1 MSCANPR
8 IIYIRPTD
16 SDKEFKMFVRCRK
29 CYDCQCHIRANFAFR
44 CCQELFDSKDA
55 YFLTLNYDDE
65 HLAELHYKFDS
76 NDAYEFAR
84 SISAQY
90 SKFRD
95 YDGFLIR
102 KKDIQLFNRNLN
114 NWLSDTFGEY
124 HYKDYR
130 DKNNRLH
137 KIKVYDKRVLQRYCC
152 ISEYGDL
159 HHRPH
164 FHSLVFLPVKLKA
177 GLMNRVVARLWTKE
191 IPSAKQVGTVTAASI
206 NYVGKHQVKSC
217 MGTPL
222 QHELSPIFSINS
234 TYQGGIGRSLRNN
247 QLLKENYLNGNVYTY
262 NRDGYIIGL
271 SNWFTRFW
279 HPQSYSEQELCDLS
293 RKSLE
298 TAKKNYAFFGT
309 DFEFYEAFND
319 LSKQYQKKDF
329 DERLEYETNRL
340 ILKHIKK

>member
-1 MSCANPR
+1 MACANPR
-8 IIYIRPTD
+8 LIYVKPSD
-16 SDKEFKMFVRCRK
+16 SENEFRMFVRCRK

-44 CCQELFDSKDA
+44 CVAELSDSLDS

-65 HLAELHYKFDS
+65 HLAELHYKYDV
-76 NDAYEFAR
+76 NDAYELAA
-84 SISAQY
+84 SISMQY
-90 SKFRD
+90 SKLRD

-102 KKDIQLFNRNLN
+102 KKDIQNFNRNLN
-114 NWLSDTFGEY
+114 NWLSDTFGSY

-137 KIKVYDKRVLQRYCC
+137 KIKVYDKRVLQRYCS

-164 FHSLVFLPVKLKA
+164 FHSLVFLPVKLPY
-177 GLMNRVVARLWTKE
+177 GLMNRVVARLWRFE
-191 IPSAKQVGTVTAASI
+191 QPSKMQVGTVTAASI

-222 QHELSPIFSINS
+222 QHELSPIFSIQS
-234 TYQGGIGRSLRNN
+234 TFGGGLGRSLR
-247 QLLKENYLNGNVYTY
+247 LSPELKTNFLNEKPYTY
-262 NRDGYIIGL
+262 TSDGYAVAL

-279 HPQSYSEQELCDLS
+279 HPESYSDDELFSLS

-298 TAKKNYAFFGT
+298 TAKKNYLVT
-309 DFEFYEAFND
+309 YSDTEFYENFND
-319 LSKQYQKKDF
+319 LSKVYQKKDF
-329 DERLEYETNRL
+329 EKRLEYETNRL
-340 ILKHIKK
+340 ILKTLKK